1 MEKEHMDF
9 SKPLARVE
17 VGKDYRTPTCQMC
30 HMYQGNGRYTHNFVS
45 KGIWRMGTV
54 PPTQIQYKSSLKDY
68 PYGIKIIPPKID
80 IHSAENTLKRDHWI
94 ELCSKCH
101 GPRFSEIYLEALDD
115 YMINAFKLTDEA
127 QLILDKLVKDNM
139 LYPSVA
145 QRGIFPLGDK
155 LAGALG
161 PTLLG
166 QGVYDAFKSTN
177 GKVPVI
183 GPILGVYSLFFSG
196 ENNPSVIENAY
207 SKMWF
212 FYKLQGYKGAAHT
225 QQDFSWWWG
234 TAPML
239 EQLNVIKSEDAR
251 LRREASFEKRLKK

>member
-1 MEKEHMDF
+1 
-9 SKPLARVE
+9 
-17 VGKDYRTPTCQMC
+17 
-30 HMYQGNGRYTHNFVS
+30 MYQGNGRYTHNFVS